1 MTIKTRSEWEALA
14 ATISVDPRLFIDGEH
29 VSSAS
34 DQRIEMINPADGSR
48 HAEVEAAAL
57 EDLDRAVAAAQR
69 AFDEGAWSK
78 LHPRDRK
85 RIMLALADLVDRHR
99 DELALLISLDMGK
112 VISDAQGEIDISL
125 TVLRFFAES
134 VDKVFGE
141 VAPVGPG
148 GLATITREPLGV
160 VGAIVPWNYPLMM
173 VMWKIAPA
181 LATGNTVVLKPA
193 EQSPRVALRVA
204 ELAREA
210 GFPAGVLNVLPGFGP
225 VVGKAIGL
233 HPGIAKV
240 TFTGSTATGRLILQ
254 YAAESNMKRTSVELG
269 GKSATILLSDTPD
282 VSAAA
287 AMLAEGIFGNTGQVC
302 NASSR
307 LLVHR
312 AIRDE
317 FLEELRKHTA
327 NWQAGHPLDPAAKM
341 GPLVTSAQKQRVENY
356 LGLASDEGGEVHS
369 WAPAD
374 ITAGSGN
381 YVDPFVVTGL
391 ENRSRVAQEEIFG
404 PVATVID
411 FEDDAEAI
419 RLANDSD
426 YGLAAGVWTS
436 DVVKAITYTRE
447 LRAGSVY
454 VNCWD
459 YGDITLPFGGF
470 KQSGIGRDKSL
481 HALHGFTEL
490 KSTYI
495 NLS

>member
-1 MTIKTRSEWEALA
+1 MTVRTRAEWEALA
-14 ATISVDPRLFIDGEH
+14 ESASVDPRLFIDGEH
-29 VSSAS
+29 VSAAS
-34 DQRIEMINPADGSR
+34 DERIKMINPADGVLQ
-48 HAEVEAAAL
+48 AEVEAAAE
-57 EDLDRAVAAAQR
+57 EDVDRAVEAAQR
-69 AFDEGAWSK
+69 AFDSGSWSG

-85 RIMLALADLVDRHR
+85 RLMLALADLVEERR
-99 DELALLISLDMGK
+99 DEFALLISLDMGK

-125 TVLRFFAES
+125 TVLRFYAES

-181 LATGNTVVLKPA
+181 LAVGNTVIVKPA
-193 EQSPRVALRVA
+193 EQSPRVALLLA
-204 ELAREA
+204 ELAMHA
-210 GFPAGVLNVLPGFGP
+210 GFPRGVLNVLPGFGP
-225 VVGKAIGL
+225 VVGRAIGL

-240 TFTGSTATGRLILQ
+240 TFTGSTSTGRLILQ
-254 YAAESNMKRTSVELG
+254 YAAASNMKRTSVELG
-269 GKSATILLSDTPD
+269 GKSATILLEDTPD
-282 VSAAA
+282 LAVAAS
-287 AMLAEGIFGNTGQVC
+287 MLAEGIFGNTGQVC

-307 LLVHR
+307 ILVHR
-312 AIRDE
+312 GIRDR
-317 FLEELRKHTA
+317 FLEELQRQTEV
-327 NWQAGHPLDPAAKM
+327 WRSGHPLDPASKM
-341 GPLVTSAQKQRVENY
+341 GPLVTAAQKERVEGY
-356 LGLASDEGGEVHS
+356 LQLAREEGGETHS
-369 WAPAD
+369 WSASAPD
-374 ITAGSGN
+374 GPGN
-381 YVDPFVVTGL
+381 YLDPFVVTGL
-391 ENRSRVAQEEIFG
+391 GNRARVAQEEIFG

-411 FEDDAEAI
+411 FDDDDEAI

-426 YGLAAGVWTS
+426 YGLAAGVWTA
-436 DVVKAITYTRE
+436 DVTKAITYTRR
-447 LRAGSVY
+447 LMAGSVY